1 MRFACTFATV
11 VLVAALAL
19 LASGDTQSQDKGKE
33 GAPTRPAA
41 KGQLP
46 MHFDMLDLTDAQR
59 AEMDTQFAFMNP
71 GGIRARIQ
79 AGEVTWGELFAVQPF
94 ANDLVKMD
102 LTGAQIWTLL
112 GQQFQTPSN
121 RILEISGLHYRYHLT
136 SPTTGVIDA
145 VFVGPPGDDSQPV
158 PNDDSVTYT
167 VTVNSFLAG
176 GGDGFTVLRDG
187 TNRVVGPVDLDA
199 LVEYVESLP
208 TPFTSQIEGR
218 IQLTTT

>member
-1 MRFACTFATV
+1 
-11 VLVAALAL
+11 
-19 LASGDTQSQDKGKE
+19 
-33 GAPTRPAA
+33 
-41 KGQLP
+41 
-46 MHFDMLDLTDAQR
+46 
-59 AEMDTQFAFMNP
+59 MDTQFAFMNP
-71 GGIRARIQ
+71 GGIRARIE

-121 RILEISGLHYRYHLT
+121 RILEVSGLHYRYHLT

-145 VFVGPPGDDSQPV
+145 VFAGPPGDDSQPV

-176 GGDGFTVLRDG
+176 GGDNFTILREG

-218 IQLTTT
+218 IELTQ